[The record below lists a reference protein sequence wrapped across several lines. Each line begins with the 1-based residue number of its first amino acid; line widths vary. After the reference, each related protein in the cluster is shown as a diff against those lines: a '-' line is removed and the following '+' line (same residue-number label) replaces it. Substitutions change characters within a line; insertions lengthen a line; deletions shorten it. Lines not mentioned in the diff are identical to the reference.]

1 MASEPPFFVLEPESD
16 GPYDTD
22 CLNEM
27 GFKVGDAPRCPR
39 CGGYVG
45 GLDLLPPV
53 RVELELYG
61 RSPGDF
67 TQTPGG
73 DVVVSERFADAF
85 RSAQLTGAV
94 GFEPVEIFK
103 VARKRG
109 PRKVAAVP
117 RYTLMKVCLGRAA
130 IDEASSR
137 MRRSRP
143 LQCGECR
150 SPGVDGIYGFKLEP
164 GTWQG
169 EDVFRPRGLQ
179 SRLVVSER
187 FARFVKDHA
196 ITNAR
201 LTPTEQ
207 VWWDPLGKG
216 PPGPPPPQPA
226 GP

>member
-1 MASEPPFFVLEPESD
+1 MASEPLFFVLEPESD

-94 GFEPVEIFK
+94 GFEPV
-103 VARKRG
+103 G
-109 PRKVAAVP
+109 
-117 RYTLMKVCLGRAA
+117 
-130 IDEASSR
+130 SS
-137 MRRSRP
+137 
-143 LQCGECR
+143 R
-150 SPGVDGIYGFKLEP
+150 SPGTSKRLIRPMGFRCWKRTGSNSRTDAP
-164 GTWQG
+164 GSACSP
-169 EDVFRPRGLQ
+169 RPGVRVVPHSRGAAPDTSVRGGAWFASGQNAAPL
-179 SRLVVSER
+179 
-187 FARFVKDHA
+187 ARFPGELWLAEIAVCSTLGAPAVASGFRFID
-196 ITNAR
+196 
-201 LTPTEQ
+201 TPSVPDSE
-207 VWWDPLGKG
+207 LE
-216 PPGPPPPQPA
+216 
-226 GP
+226 